1 MSGPFHP
8 PPNLVSVP
16 LCVTR
21 AAMVRVGFGGVGVC
35 VCVVNSTNRVRMTA
49 NETLCMLCL
58 REGEDGN
65 AATVATAAVREA
77 QGSTIPGGNSNGNS
91 EHELPVRAYT
101 LASLVHCVTSEG
113 GGDGLTAADTVSQ
126 MAGAAMQQ
134 WDAAAGGE
142 CVQPRQAIASLDSCV
157 YVCECGKTA
166 RGLRRRWRG
175 TISTAKDTRP

>member
-1 MSGPFHP
+1 
-8 PPNLVSVP
+8 
-16 LCVTR
+16 
-21 AAMVRVGFGGVGVC
+21 
-35 VCVVNSTNRVRMTA
+35 MTA

-77 QGSTIPGGNSNGNS
+77 QGGGPGGNS

-101 LASLVHCVTSEG
+101 LAALVHCVTAEG

-126 MAGAAMQQ
+126 MAGTAMQQ

-142 CVQPRQAIASLDSCV
+142 HAYHGHRFTGLVCACERDVNERRCSAHPCEQTPSFALCVCACV
-157 YVCECGKTA
+157 A
-166 RGLRRRWRG
+166 RRG
-175 TISTAKDTRP
+175 G